1 MWAKPLRDLET
12 VGMFCIS
19 EEKVLGSPE
28 ALGTRRKPYK
38 DSTKPATKPAVQQEG
53 IPSVPKKVDV
63 SVPSASTPQK
73 SSSEVLRSHVYT
85 SPGHCHEHRSHD
97 PVKSHGVPRALH
109 FQQDK
114 SNYSSTW
121 EADTVGVVYPA
132 PGLLSDCPLFPQPHL
147 LLINSHVV
155 RNYSM
160 NLENMDTQK
169 EKYDTGYFS

>member
-1 MWAKPLRDLET
+1 M
-12 VGMFCIS
+12 
-19 EEKVLGSPE
+19 
-28 ALGTRRKPYK
+28 
-38 DSTKPATKPAVQQEG
+38 
-53 IPSVPKKVDV
+53 
-63 SVPSASTPQK
+63 
-73 SSSEVLRSHVYT
+73 YT

-97 PVKSHGVPRALH
+97 PVKSHGVPSTLH

-155 RNYSM
+155 RNYSI